1 MMRAEVAEAQGRM
14 VEAADLWQGALEKSG
29 GRSTRA
35 ARGLA
40 RVLCAHGDPDGA
52 LRILHSALPPAGL
65 EEVTDGQF
73 LEDLARHYSRLGAQ
87 ERALGALWVAVERDP
102 ERAGTPILLA
112 ELLLELGQVELALGP
127 LVRSADARPSHRPTR
142 IALARVRAD
151 LYQWTQALEEYQAA
165 ANLAPLLIAETLGAT
180 RCVLALPADG
190 SRVRWAIRVKD
201 WLELH
206 SPAAAQQGATLRARG
221 EWCPARRS
229 GWAAGAPPERAA
241 GPGPGAAP
249 GAARP
254 RGAGGGGGGTAA
266 TAAGSGSRP
275 AGALSSVGST
285 ASVASSSASV
295 SSVPPGISR
304 SSNSVMLLQIGRA
317 SCRERV

>member
-52 LRILHSALPPAGL
+52 LRILLSALPPAGL

-87 ERALGALWVAVERDP
+87 ERALEALWVAVERDP
-102 ERAGTPILLA
+102 KRAGTPILLA

-127 LVRSADARPSHRPTR
+127 LVRSADARPCHRPTR

-165 ANLAPLLIAETLGAT
+165 ANLAPLLMAETLSAT

-190 SRVRWAIRVKD
+190 SRVRWAIRVQD

-206 SPAAAQQGATLRARG
+206 SPAASQHGATLLALG
-221 EWCPARRS
+221 ELCTAS
-229 GWAAGAPPERAA
+229 GSALEACAHLERAA
-241 GPGPGAAP
+241 GLDPGDAPTLLALTRAYLRSEQCERAMAIVAHAQRLDLSESERAAFTELQTEIKI
-249 GAARP
+249 ASARIDAV
-254 RGAGGGGGGTAA
+254 RREGSDGGQD
-266 TAAGSGSRP
+266 RP
-275 AGALSSVGST
+275 
-285 ASVASSSASV
+285 
-295 SSVPPGISR
+295 
-304 SSNSVMLLQIGRA
+304 
-317 SCRERV
+317 